1 MMREEDGS
9 SLHQT
14 CTTMEI
20 KKYNV
25 NNIMCEKKK
34 KKGEQKGTDAFAM
47 VDRIRRGYSKPKM
60 QYSSVMQRCCSPPN
74 PIGNVYYIT
83 IDSYPKCSTAVPLL
97 IPYLIGN
104 VYYITIDSYSKAME
118 SQQPQIDRH

>member
-1 MMREEDGS
+1 
-9 SLHQT
+9 
-14 CTTMEI
+14 
-20 KKYNV
+20 
-25 NNIMCEKKK
+25 MCEKKK

-74 PIGNVYYIT
+74 PH
-83 IDSYPKCSTAVPLL
+83 
-97 IPYLIGN
+97 LIGN